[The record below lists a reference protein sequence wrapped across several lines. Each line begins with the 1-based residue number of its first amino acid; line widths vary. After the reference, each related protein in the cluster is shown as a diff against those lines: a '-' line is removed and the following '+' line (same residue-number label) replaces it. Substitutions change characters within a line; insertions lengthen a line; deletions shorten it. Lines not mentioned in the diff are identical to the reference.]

1 MKIKEEPVM
10 KGLSL
15 PTSLRLVPFEVQFE
29 AVRQNVLKQ
38 GATEVNYVR
47 HSSKPLFYICY
58 SVIWNGLFLLELQG
72 KDN

>member
-10 KGLSL
+10 KRLSL

-29 AVRQNVLKQ
+29 AVRQNVWKQ

-58 SVIWNGLFLLELQG
+58 SVIWNSLLLLELQG